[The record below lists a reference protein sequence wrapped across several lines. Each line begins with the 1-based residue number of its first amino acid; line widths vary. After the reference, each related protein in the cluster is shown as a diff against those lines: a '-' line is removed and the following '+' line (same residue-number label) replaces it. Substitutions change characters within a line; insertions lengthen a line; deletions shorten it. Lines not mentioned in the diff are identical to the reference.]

1 MSVVG
6 CPLLKQI
13 IKLSRRSM
21 DDGQRTKKTMNISTL
36 IAVFLTLCIFSFLYK
51 DNPFYKFAEHLLVG
65 ISVGYVLVMAVNTTL
80 MPKLINPVFKQG
92 ELVYIVPGILG
103 IFMLLRFF
111 PRYTWLSR
119 ISIALIIGAGAGVAI
134 PATIQ
139 ARLFSQMQ
147 ASMKDFTS
155 IDGIII
161 FLGIA
166 TTLAYFFFSKE
177 HKGWFGATAKMGTW
191 FLMIF
196 FGATFG
202 YTVMSRISLLIGRMQ
217 FLLGDFL
224 HIIK

>member
-1 MSVVG
+1 MDIG
-6 CPLLKQI
+6 TI
-13 IKLSRRSM
+13 IAAL
-21 DDGQRTKKTMNISTL
+21 
-36 IAVFLTLCIFSFLYK
+36 LTLCIFSFLYR

-65 ISVGYVLVMAVNTTL
+65 VSVGYVLVIALNTTVV
-80 MPKLINPVFKQG
+80 PKLINPVFRG
-92 ELVYIVPGILG
+92 GRFDYIIPGILG
-103 IFMLLRFF
+103 LFMLLRFF
-111 PRYTWLSR
+111 PKYAWLSR

-139 ARLFSQMQ
+139 AKIFAQMQ
-147 ASMKDFTS
+147 ATMINFASV
-155 IDGIII
+155 DGLIV
-161 FLGIA
+161 FVGIA
-166 TTLAYFFFSKE
+166 ATLAYFFFSKE
-177 HKGWFGATAKMGTW
+177 HKGWFGTTARVGTW

>member
-1 MSVVG
+1 
-6 CPLLKQI
+6 
-13 IKLSRRSM
+13 
-21 DDGQRTKKTMNISTL
+21 MNIETL
-36 IAVFLTLCIFSFLYK
+36 IVTFLTLCIFSFLYR
-51 DNPFYKFAEHLLVG
+51 DNPFYKLAEHLLVG
-65 ISVGYVLVMAVNTTL
+65 ISVGYVLVISVNTTL
-80 MPKLINPVFKQG
+80 MPKLVNPVFKQG
-92 ELVYIVPGILG
+92 EFVYIIPGILG
-103 IFMLLRFF
+103 IFMLLRFV
-111 PRYTWLSR
+111 PRFTWLSR

-139 ARLFSQMQ
+139 ARLFGQMQ
-147 ASMKDFTS
+147 ASMSEFAS

>member
-1 MSVVG
+1 M
-6 CPLLKQI
+6 QI
-13 IKLSRRSM
+13 E
-21 DDGQRTKKTMNISTL
+21 TL
-36 IAVFLTLCIFSFLYK
+36 IATFLTLCIFSFLYK
-51 DNPFYKFAEHLLVG
+51 DNPLYKFAEHLLVG
-65 ISVGYVLVMAVNTTL
+65 ISVGYVLVIALNTTL

-92 ELVYIVPGILG
+92 EFVYIIPGILG
-103 IFMLLRFF
+103 LFMLLRFV
-111 PRYTWLSR
+111 PKYAWLSR
-119 ISIALIIGAGAGVAI
+119 ISIALIIGAGAGVSI

-139 ARLFSQMQ
+139 AKILAQMQ
-147 ASMKDFTS
+147 DSMTNFAT

-161 FLGIA
+161 FVALA

-177 HKGWFGATAKMGTW
+177 HKGWFGATAKIGTW